1 MVVVFLYSCEIFG
14 VIFIVVV
21 GGVDIWD
28 GITKA
33 VKKTKSGI
41 LVVSV
46 DERVYAVDDVRR
58 DRERGEGTSFDA
70 ASCTE
75 VEEPTG
81 TFGIS
86 CW

>member
-46 DERVYAVDDVRR
+46 GERVYTVDNARQDG
-58 DRERGEGTSFDA
+58 ERGKGMSFDA

-75 VEEPTG
+75 VEEL
-81 TFGIS
+81 I
-86 CW
+86 